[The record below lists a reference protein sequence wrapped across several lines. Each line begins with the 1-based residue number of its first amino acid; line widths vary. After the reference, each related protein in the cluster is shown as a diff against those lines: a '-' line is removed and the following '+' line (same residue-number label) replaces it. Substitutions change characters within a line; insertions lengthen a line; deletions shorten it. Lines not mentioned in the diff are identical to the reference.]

1 MERLRVPLWVTTI
14 VWFLFGISALSPSL
28 VSSVYGYEVKDPGV
42 LLVLAAALLG
52 TGVILW
58 GVASNPAQHG
68 SLATVVI
75 IALVIFVVGFLWG
88 WVTNLYTLRN
98 VVIPIIIDVVLIVW
112 IWSARP
118 KP

>member
-1 MERLRVPLWVTTI
+1 
-14 VWFLFGISALSPSL
+14 
-28 VSSVYGYEVKDPGV
+28 VYGYEVKDPGV

-58 GVASNPAQHG
+58 GIASNPAQHG

-75 IALVIFVVGFLWG
+75 VALVIFIVFFLWG
-88 WVTNLYTLRN
+88 LVTSLYTVRN
-98 VVIPIIIDVVLIVW
+98 VAIPIIIDVVLIAW

-118 KP
+118 KS